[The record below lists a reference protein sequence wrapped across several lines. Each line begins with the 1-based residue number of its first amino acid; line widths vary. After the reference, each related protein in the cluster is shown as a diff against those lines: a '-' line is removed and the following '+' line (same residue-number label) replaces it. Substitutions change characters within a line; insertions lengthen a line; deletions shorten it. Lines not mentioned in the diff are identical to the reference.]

1 MKTKFINAQ
10 MTGYQIRKSAD
21 GQSEER
27 IVTGVLAEEA
37 PDRDNEIMDYAASK
51 PYFEKWNSTFSEKT
65 AGKSVGNLRA
75 MHKPIAAGKFVNMA
89 YDDDAKKVVVEAQ
102 VVNDDE
108 WKNVEEGVYTGFS
121 IGARVVG
128 KKVKDAA
135 TGAWKYVADPYE
147 GSLVDNPAMYGATF
161 TAIKADGTKAE
172 GVLKGG
178 IAKIPLT
185 KANALKIISDA
196 NMATLEM
203 TEREEVRKGF
213 YTVSWFA
220 NICDQLNCLA
230 QATAYERDDE
240 GDGSPIPDSIKALA
254 KQLGALLVQYVQEEV
269 NEAAGEPGAG
279 EDAVAE
285 VVVEAAAGKQPTEDE
300 LNLPGMRRKKS
311 ETNVEKVEKVG
322 AKHSKETKAAFK
334 ELRQQ
339 TQTILG
345 KIDELLGEEEEQ
357 TPAVVEAAAGKK
369 TEAAQ
374 AATVPAPGGETVEK
388 ITISKSAHAELVEK
402 AARTEKLEG
411 ELLTIKGEVE
421 KLAKRA
427 IPSPVKINASATV
440 VPKDKDS
447 GTNEAPAAEKTAT
460 PIDAIKLAMQHP
472 NQKLAVASQ

>member
-1 MKTKFINAQ
+1 MAKFINAV
-10 MTGYQIRKSAD
+10 MTGYQIRKAAD
-21 GQSEER
+21 GQTDER

-51 PYFEKWNSTFSEKT
+51 PYFEKWNSTFAEKT
-65 AGKSVGNLRA
+65 SGKSVGNLRA

-89 YDDDAKKVVVEAQ
+89 YDDDAKKVVVEAL

-135 TGAWKYVADPYE
+135 TGAWRYTADPYE

-161 TAIKADGTKAE
+161 TAIKADGTTAQ

-178 IAKIPLT
+178 VAKIVLT

-240 GDGSPIPDSIKALA
+240 GDGSPIPESIKALA
-254 KQLGALLVQYVQEEV
+254 KSLGALLVQYVQEEV
-269 NEAAGEPGAG
+269 NEAAGEPAVID
-279 EDAVAE
+279 DAV
-285 VVVEAAAGKQPTEDE
+285 VVIEAAAGNKPDADE
-300 LNLPGMRRKKS
+300 ANLPGMRRK
-311 ETNVEKVEKVG
+311 TVEKVG

-334 ELRQQ
+334 ELRSQ
-339 TQTILG
+339 TATILS
-345 KIDELLGEEEEQ
+345 KIDELMGGEEEE
-357 TPAVVEAAAGKK
+357 PVPVVEAAAGKK
-369 TEAAQ
+369 TGTEEQ
-374 AATVPAPGGETVEK
+374 PAPVVETVEK
-388 ITISKSAHAELVEK
+388 ITLEKSAHAALIAK
-402 AARTEKLEG
+402 AARTEQLEG
-411 ELLTIKGEVE
+411 ELVTIKGEVE

-427 IPSPVKINASATV
+427 IPTPVKINAGAVV
-440 VPKDKDS
+440 VPKGSDTGINSETVAKVDS
-447 GTNEAPAAEKTAT
+447 PL
-460 PIDAIKLAMQHP
+460 DAIKLAMQTP
-472 NQKLAVASQ
+472 GQRVSLQQ